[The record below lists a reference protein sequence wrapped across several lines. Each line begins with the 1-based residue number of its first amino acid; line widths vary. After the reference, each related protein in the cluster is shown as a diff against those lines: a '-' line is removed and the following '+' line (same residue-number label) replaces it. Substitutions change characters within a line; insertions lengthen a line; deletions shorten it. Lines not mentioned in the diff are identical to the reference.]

1 METGL
6 VVAHSSSRPAWG
18 VGGGL
23 LPTPWPFGVSSAE
36 LRETGCLSSLVCFT
50 TSLSIEG
57 SRYICFGRR
66 CILSL
71 GEWS

>member
-36 LRETGCLSSLVCFT
+36 LRETGCLPSLVCFT
-50 TSLSIEG
+50 TSLSI
-57 SRYICFGRR
+57 
-66 CILSL
+66 
-71 GEWS
+71 